1 MLSMD
6 FHDFHE
12 FGDIVFSDSFLDTD
26 QPEKK
31 KTSSI
36 NISEIDLLKKKNTEL
51 EQENIFLKQ
60 ELLKRAKEI
69 KRYEKQLRKI
79 TMLQSDLEQRQKL
92 LVEKELIVSD
102 MIEFKILKQQ
112 EQESILLAQQLMEE
126 DKAIISARLM
136 DESEDRHECQ
146 ICLMTYTTGEIFW
159 HDECDHPEKTCMM
172 CLHQYCKNKVIDN
185 DLEIS
190 CPIEKCDTHYNF
202 EAVSFLLQ
210 DKTLMD
216 KYEKFLYEHVLST
229 FKDIIH
235 CSNKRCSVP
244 VPVRDGELV
253 GICLACKTTTCKA
266 CSDQEHSG
274 VTCEQYKELKLK
286 NKDKSNEDIMFDVW
300 RSKNVVKQC
309 PECKFNV
316 VKSSGCNMMVCT
328 NKCKTKFCFLCSAK
342 IVGYDHFKV
351 GGCVSY

>member
-1 MLSMD
+1 M
-6 FHDFHE
+6 DFHE
-12 FGDIVFSDSFLDTD
+12 FGDNVVFSDQFFDVD
-26 QPEKK
+26 AKNKIP
-31 KTSSI
+31 SI
-36 NISEIDLLKKKNTEL
+36 TQNISEIDLLKKKNSEL

-60 ELLKRAKEI
+60 ELLKRAKDI

-79 TMLQSDLEQRQKL
+79 TMLQSELEQRQKL
-92 LVEKELIVSD
+92 LTEKELIVSD
-102 MIEFKILKQQ
+102 MIEFKILRQQ
-112 EQESILLAQQLMEE
+112 EQESILLAQQLIEE

-136 DESEDRHECQ
+136 DEDRHECQ
-146 ICLMTYTTGEIFW
+146 VCLMTYSTGEIFW
-159 HDECDHPEKTCMM
+159 HDECDHPEKICMG

-185 DLEIS
+185 DLDIS
-190 CPIEKCDTHYNF
+190 CPIEKCGTHYSF
-202 EAVSFLLQ
+202 DAVSFLLQ

-235 CSNKRCSVP
+235 CSNKKCSAP

-253 GICLACKTTTCKA
+253 GVCLACKTATCKA
-266 CSDQEHSG
+266 CYDQEHSG
-274 VTCEQYKELKLK
+274 ITCEQYKELKLK

-328 NKCKTKFCFLCSAK
+328 GKCKTKFCFLCGKK
-342 IVGYDHFKV
+342 ITGYDHFKA